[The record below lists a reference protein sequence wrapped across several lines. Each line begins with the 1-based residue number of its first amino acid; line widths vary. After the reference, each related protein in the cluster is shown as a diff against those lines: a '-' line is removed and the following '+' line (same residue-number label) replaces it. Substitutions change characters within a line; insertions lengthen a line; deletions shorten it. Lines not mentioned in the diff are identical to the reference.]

1 MDCSFCGKEIPR
13 GTEVIFV
20 TKRGKALYFCSSK
33 CDKNMIKL
41 ERKPRET
48 KWTQAYKE
56 EKDIRIKGLPVPAV
70 KEEVAQVE
78 EEVVEKAVP
87 VEDKKPVSQ
96 KKAKDAKEPKKEV
109 KKAPAKKEVKK
120 AKK

>member
-1 MDCSFCGKEIPR
+1 M
-13 GTEVIFV
+13 IFV

-48 KWTQAYKE
+48 KWTKAYRE
-56 EKDIRIKGLPVPAV
+56 EKDIRIKGLPVPVV
-70 KEEVAQVE
+70 KEAAPPVK
-78 EEVVEKAVP
+78 EEVVEKAIP
-87 VEDKKPVSQ
+87 VEEKKPVAS
-96 KKAKDAKEPKKEV
+96 KKAKDVKEPKKGA
-109 KKAPAKKEVKK
+109 KKAPPKKEAKK